1 MSGAATLSLSVV
13 IPTWQEAPL
22 VADAVRCAAKLGD
35 EVIVADGGSPDG
47 TAELARDAGARV
59 VIGPKARGSQLNDGA
74 AAARGEVLL
83 FLHADARLARAGRDA
98 ILAVLADS
106 DVVGGNFLVRFLPE
120 SRFTRVLVPFNDLRR
135 HVTRRYY
142 GDSGM
147 FVRAPAFRRLGGVR
161 PWPVMHDYELS
172 GRLRRLGRCAY
183 IREPSVWASARR
195 FEGREAH
202 TALTWAAIQL
212 AYRLGAPPERLA
224 RLYPDVRGGGPERF
238 IAESR
243 QRLG

>member
-1 MSGAATLSLSVV
+1 MLSLSVV
-13 IPTWQEAPL
+13 IPTWVEAPL
-22 VADAVRCAAKLGD
+22 VADAVRCAARLGD

-47 TAELARDAGARV
+47 TADLARDTGARV
-59 VIGPKARGSQLNDGA
+59 VKYPKGRRPQLNGGA
-74 AAARGEVLL
+74 AAARADVLL
-83 FLHADARLARAGRDA
+83 FLHADARLAPAGRDA
-98 ILAVLADS
+98 IFVALAEPGVA
-106 DVVGGNFLVRFLPE
+106 GGNFLVRFLPE

-135 HVTRRYY
+135 RVTRRYY

-161 PWPVMHDYELS
+161 PWPVMHDHEFS

-183 IREPSVWASARR
+183 VREPSVRASARR
-195 FEGREAH
+195 FEGREAR
-202 TALTWAAIQL
+202 TALTWAAIHL

-238 IAESR
+238 VAECR
-243 QRLG
+243 RRLG